1 MGYAVDLQAF
11 DKALTEAQK
20 NGTVL
25 IEKNMITN
33 IESASFTIL
42 KKKTM
47 VTNELFRQCLSA
59 IPLKQRAEF
68 DLAYSIAERLDAV
81 LKKKGITQ
89 HELARRM
96 GKRDSE
102 VSKWLTGR
110 HNFTTS
116 TIARIEE
123 AIGDKLILI
132 SK

>member
-1 MGYAVDLQAF
+1 MKICLFFFLSLQRR
-11 DKALTEAQK
+11 TK
-20 NGTVL
+20 N
-25 IEKNMITN
+25 ESFKITN
-33 IESASFTIL
+33 M
-42 KKKTM
+42 KKVQHSLFRYIIM

-59 IPLKQRAEF
+59 IPQEQRAEF
-68 DLAYSIAERLDAV
+68 DLSSGIAERLDAI

-89 HELARRM
+89 HELACRL

-123 AIGDKLILI
+123 AIGDKLIQI